1 MEEDAL
7 LRKSQPKMRKA
18 YKDSPTIHLR
28 DIYGTFECY
37 FVPGNFYRI
46 DITLEI
52 KLHGINSPRKP

>member
-28 DIYGTFECY
+28 DIYGDLGCY
-37 FVPGNFYRI
+37 FVPGNFFRL

-52 KLHGINSPRKP
+52 KLHWN

>member
-28 DIYGTFECY
+28 DIYEDLGCY
-37 FVPGNFYRI
+37 FVPGNFFRL

-52 KLHGINSPRKP
+52 KLHWN